1 MISLQELEE
10 RIEEESVDLPIPRSR
25 QKESK
30 VKLSRE
36 PRSRREEVLE
46 EFDRKIL
53 WEMKSIVRDRRA
65 YYALAND
72 VWRIKGETT
81 FVSTLRQIEKNHKLF
96 PRYVIAVLNKILK

>member
-1 MISLQELEE
+1 MDLQQLQDLMDEE
-10 RIEEESVDLPIPRSR
+10 QQSLPIPRSR

-65 YYALAND
+65 YYALANS
-72 VWRIKGETT
+72 VWSSKGETT

-96 PRYVIAVLNKILK
+96 PRYIIKVLQVKLKK

>member
-1 MISLQELEE
+1 MDLQQIQDLIDEE
-10 RIEEESVDLPIPRSR
+10 QQSLPITRNR
-25 QKESK
+25 QERPK

-53 WEMKSIVRDRRA
+53 WEMKSIARDRRA
-65 YYALAND
+65 YYALANS
-72 VWRIKGETT
+72 VWSSKGETT

-96 PRYVIAVLNKILK
+96 PRYIIAVLSRKLKE